1 MSKSKHEED
10 VPKQVAQRAAALRDQ
25 IAYHNY
31 RYYVLDDPE
40 ISDAEF
46 DKLFRELQQLEH
58 DHPALITP
66 DSPTQRVGATPLS
79 EFGEVKHVVP
89 MLSLD
94 NAFSE
99 DEVRA
104 FDRRVR
110 EGLKVDEVNYA
121 AEPKLDGLA
130 VSLLYENG
138 LLVRAAT
145 RGDGN
150 TGEDITQNA
159 RTIPSVPLRLMG
171 KGCPQRLEV
180 RGEVYMSKQGFRELN
195 RRQEAQG
202 DKIFANPRNAAA
214 GSIRQLDPRITAQR
228 PLEMCCYGVGQM
240 EGGRLPDRHIAILEQ
255 LQEWGLRV
263 SAERALVHGVEGCL
277 HYFAN
282 MSSKRNALAYE
293 IDGVVYKVDELAQQQ
308 HLGFVARAPRWAV
321 AHKFPAEEAL
331 TLVLGIDVQVG
342 RTGALTPVARLAPIT
357 VAGVTVSNATLH
369 NEDEVHRK
377 DVRVG
382 DTVIIRRAGDVIPE
396 VVSVV
401 KERRPDKTKIFHLP
415 KHCPICGS
423 EVVRVEGEAAARCSG
438 GLYCAA
444 QRKEA
449 IRHFAARRA
458 MDIEGLGDKLVEQL
472 VEQGLVH
479 DVSDLFSLTLE
490 QVAGLERMGEK
501 SAVNLLSA
509 LNKSK
514 KTTLARFLYAL
525 GIREVGEATA
535 QALAN
540 YFGELDII
548 AGADVEALQ
557 AVPDIGPVVA
567 QQVVAF
573 FHEHHNREVIS
584 KLQAA
589 GVHWPKVERRAVSLP
604 LAGKTFVLTGTL
616 AAMSRD
622 EAKQRLQAL
631 GAKVTASVSA
641 KTDYVVAGDE
651 PGSKLD
657 KARTL
662 DVSVLDERQFLEL
675 LGDVK

>member
-1 MSKSKHEED
+1 MSKAQHED
-10 VPKQVAQRAAALRDQ
+10 PVPKQIAQRAAALREQ
-25 IAYHNY
+25 INYHNY
-31 RYYVLDDPE
+31 RYYVLDNPE
-40 ISDAEF
+40 IPDAEF
-46 DKLFRELQQLEH
+46 DKLFRELQELERE
-58 DHPALITP
+58 HPALISP
-66 DSPTQRVGATPLS
+66 DSPTQRVGATPLA
-79 EFGEVKHVVP
+79 EFGEVKHVIP

-110 EGLKVDEVNYA
+110 EGLKVDKVSYA

-130 VSLLYENG
+130 VSLLYEDG

-145 RGDGN
+145 RGDGY

-171 KGCPQRLEV
+171 KGFPSRLEV
-180 RGEVYMSKQGFRELN
+180 RGEVYISKQGFKELN
-195 RRQEAQG
+195 RRQEEHAE
-202 DKIFANPRNAAA
+202 KIFANPRNAAA
-214 GSIRQLDPRITAQR
+214 GSIRQLDPRITAKR
-228 PLEMCCYGVGQM
+228 PLEMCCYGVGRM
-240 EGGRLPDRHIAILEQ
+240 EGGHLPDRHSAILEE
-255 LQEWGLRV
+255 LQAWGLRV
-263 SAERALVHGVEGCL
+263 SAERALVQGVEGCL
-277 HYFAN
+277 QYFAN
-282 MSSKRNALAYE
+282 MGTKRSALAYE
-293 IDGVVYKVDELAQQQ
+293 IDGVVYKVDELAQQH

-331 TLVLGIDVQVG
+331 TQVLGIDVQVG
-342 RTGALTPVARLAPIT
+342 RTGALTPVARLAPVT
-357 VAGVTVSNATLH
+357 VGGVTVANATLH

-382 DTVIIRRAGDVIPE
+382 DAVIIRRAGDVIPE

-401 KERRPDKTKIFHLP
+401 KERRPERTKIFHLP
-415 KHCPICGS
+415 KQCPICGS

-449 IRHFAARRA
+449 IRHFASRRA

-472 VEQGLVH
+472 VGQGLVEN
-479 DVSDLFSLTLE
+479 VADLYGLTLE
-490 QVAGLERMGEK
+490 QLAGLERMGLK
-501 SAVNLLSA
+501 SAENLLDA

-514 KTTLARFLYAL
+514 DTTLARFLFAL

-535 QALAN
+535 QALSQH
-540 YFGELDII
+540 FGELDAI

-557 AVPDIGPVVA
+557 TVPDIGPVVA
-567 QQVVAF
+567 QQVATF
-573 FHEHHNREVIS
+573 FHEHHNREVIK

-589 GVHWPKVERRAVSLP
+589 GVHWPRVERRVVSPP

-616 AAMSRD
+616 SGMSRD
-622 EAKQRLQAL
+622 KAKQRLQAL
-631 GAKVTASVSA
+631 GAKVTGSVSA
-641 KTDYVVAGDE
+641 KTDYVVAGEE

-657 KARTL
+657 KARSL
-662 DVSVLDERQFLEL
+662 NVRVLDERQFLDL
-675 LGDVK
+675 LGDVT